1 MDMIIQNLYIYA
13 EYPCDRYDVIFYGLH
28 HKLDIREL
36 LNPELTDDEFD
47 ELRIRMEEQL
57 C

>member
-1 MDMIIQNLYIYA
+1 MLS
-13 EYPCDRYDVIFYGLH
+13 FYGLQH
-28 HKLDIREL
+28 RLDIREL